1 MKREVTPIASQASL
15 TMAMHSPLR
24 TRQVADMIRGQK
36 IEVANRMLVLEKRK
50 AARILLKILRSAM
63 ANAQQRGVADLDRLY
78 ISDLQ
83 VNEGPRVKRW
93 FARAH
98 GRADTRVKRSC
109 HVQMQ
114 LSERRSPNMAKA
126 ASKAKKTTKKVA
138 AE

>member
-1 MKREVTPIASQASL
+1 MKREVIPVASQASL
-15 TMAMHSPLR
+15 SMAMHSPLR

-63 ANAQQRGVADLDRLY
+63 ANAQQKGVADLDRLY

-98 GRADTRVKRSC
+98 GRADTRVKRTC
-109 HVQMQ
+109 HVEMK
-114 LSERRSPNMAKA
+114 LSERRAPASGKA
-126 ASKAKKTTKKVA
+126 AAKTTKKA
-138 AE
+138 SKKAE